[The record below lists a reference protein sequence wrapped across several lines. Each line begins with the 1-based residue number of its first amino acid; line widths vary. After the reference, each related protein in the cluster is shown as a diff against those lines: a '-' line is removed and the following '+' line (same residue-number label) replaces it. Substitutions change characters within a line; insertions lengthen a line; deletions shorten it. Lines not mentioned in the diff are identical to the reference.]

1 LEEAETNRKSARRN
15 VDLIILK
22 SKKPASFEAGYLK
35 DF

>member
-1 LEEAETNRKSARRN
+1 VEEAEKKRKSARRKA
-15 VDLIILK
+15 DLIILK